1 MYNVFCDFH
10 HASLLNSLI
19 MLFEGRLGG
28 HVARPIGREWFD
40 EGYWKVHDHPA
51 TVAQYLDIGGATPDN
66 SPRLNELMQKVDW
79 GGKVLPEGGVESDG
93 ESYFCHDI
101 DSGKTNRAIT
111 LSSFMNSHCDFV
123 IATLPQ
129 HIEPFRRLCDR
140 HKDHPKLIFQIGN
153 EWNAG
158 AHQNLI
164 DGIMSSA
171 RVYLPLTIPSAT
183 YHQEFDLSVFARA
196 DIESGFE
203 SRRIT
208 SFVNCFDVADI
219 FTHDWHQ
226 FEDLEH
232 LMSPT
237 YEFRAYGGQC
247 RDGSANGSEDLANRI
262 RHTKFVY
269 HVKKGGD
276 GYGHILHNA
285 AAMGRPLIV
294 KMGYYMG
301 KLGADLL
308 IPDMTCIAIDG
319 LSNEQIIN
327 KIKYFSAPERY
338 SVMSNNL
345 YIRFKEKVDFDREA
359 VEIEKFLSIIDGH

>member
-1 MYNVFCDFH
+1 MKYNVFSDMH

-19 MLFEGRLGG
+19 MLFEGRLEG
-28 HVARPIGREWFD
+28 HLFRPIGREWHEKGF
-40 EGYWKVHDHPA
+40 WHVFDHPA
-51 TVAQYLDIGGATPDN
+51 TVAQYLDIGGATPDG
-66 SPRLNELMQKVDW
+66 SPPLNEIF
-79 GGKVLPEGGVESDG
+79 GVGTTDDG
-93 ESYFCHDI
+93 SGEYAVYNCFDI
-101 DSGKTNRAIT
+101 EADRTNKAIT
-111 LSSFMNSHCDFV
+111 FQSFMKAKIDFV

-158 AHQNLI
+158 AHQNMI

-171 RVYLPLTIPSAT
+171 RVYLPPGIPSVI

-196 DIESGFE
+196 GIETGIE

-226 FEDLEH
+226 FEEIEH

-247 RDGSANGSEDLANRI
+247 RDGSANGSEDLAARI
-262 RHTKFVY
+262 RDAKFIW

-294 KMGYYMG
+294 KMEYYMG
-301 KLGADLL
+301 KLGSDLL
-308 IPDMTCIAIDG
+308 IPDVTCIAIDG
-319 LSNEQIIN
+319 LSNEQIKA
-327 KIKYFSAPERY
+327 KIRYFSVPERY
-338 SVMSNNL
+338 GRMSENL
-345 YIRFKEKVDFDREA
+345 YNTFKEVVDFDREF
-359 VEIEKFLSIIDGH
+359 VEIKDFLQRVVGH

>member
-1 MYNVFCDFH
+1 MYKVFCDFH

-28 HVARPIGREWFD
+28 CVYRPIGREWYEQGF
-40 EGYWKVHDHPA
+40 WKVHDHPA
-51 TVAQYLDIGGATPDN
+51 TVAQYLDVGGATPDGTPPLN
-66 SPRLNELMQKVDW
+66 DSGSPMRTEWSTKDQCL
-79 GGKVLPEGGVESDG
+79 
-93 ESYFCHDI
+93 FHCHDI
-101 DSGKTNRAIT
+101 DSGETNKAIT
-111 LSSFMNSHCDFV
+111 LSYFMNTPIDFV

-129 HIEPFRRLCDR
+129 HIEPFRRLCDL

-158 AHQNLI
+158 AHQNMI

-171 RVYLPLTIPSAT
+171 RVYLPPGIPSVI
-183 YHQEFDLSVFARA
+183 YHQEFDLSVFSRA
-196 DIESGFE
+196 DIETGID

-226 FEDLEH
+226 FEEIEH
-232 LMSPT
+232 LMSPI

-247 RDGSANGSEDLANRI
+247 RDGSANGSEDLAARI
-262 RHTKFVY
+262 RDAKFIW

-308 IPDMTCIAIDG
+308 IPDVTCIAIDG
-319 LSNEQIIN
+319 LTHEQVIA
-327 KIKYFSAPERY
+327 KIRHFSAPEQYGR
-338 SVMSNNL
+338 MSENL
-345 YIRFKEKVDFDREA
+345 YNRFKEVVDFDREY
-359 VEIEKFLSIIDGH
+359 VEIRDFLQRIVGH